1 MIIGTSYVLQR
12 GLRRLRRRDS
22 DMTAD
27 YFWSTSHFRAASRI
41 LPALPRE
48 VRIR

>member
-27 YFWSTSHFRAASRI
+27 QQ
-41 LPALPRE
+41 LPA
-48 VRIR
+48 